1 MTHHRFHVRRALQEL
16 QHLHVL
22 LHLHQDHE
30 EGQEAAQFVQEPS
43 PSSFVQDLH
52 ELWQDQALHE
62 LWQDLALHELGQDL
76 EDLHELSQG
85 QALHELWQALKASAA
100 LLEQREAWLQD
111 LQKAQEGWR
120 VEPM

>member
-1 MTHHRFHVRRALQEL
+1 MLRALQEL

-30 EGQEAAQFVQEPS
+30 EGQEAAQFVQEPGPS

-76 EDLHELSQG
+76 EDLHEL
-85 QALHELWQALKASAA
+85 WQALKASAA